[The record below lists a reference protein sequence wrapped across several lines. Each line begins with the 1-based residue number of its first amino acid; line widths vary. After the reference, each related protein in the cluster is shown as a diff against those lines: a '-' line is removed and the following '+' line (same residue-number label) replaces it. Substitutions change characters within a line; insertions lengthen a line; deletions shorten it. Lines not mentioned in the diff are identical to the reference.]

1 MDMNEKKRIIPIMIC
16 LLMCL
21 VVTILL
27 LARNLNRQSTSAEQH
42 QNEGDYSDSEDKHS
56 PIEDDLIIVPDDKPS
71 SEKTEELDID
81 VTNMGRNPEPEVVD
95 TEIRIDTKED
105 EDGAQ

>member
-1 MDMNEKKRIIPIMIC
+1 MNEKKRIIAIVIC

-27 LARNLNRQSTSAEQH
+27 LTRNLNKQSTSAEQP
-42 QNEGDYSDSEDKHS
+42 QNGGDYSDSEDKQT
-56 PIEDDLIIVPDDKPS
+56 PIEDDLIIIPDDKPS

-95 TEIRIDTKED
+95 TEIRYDTKED
-105 EDGAQ
+105 EDSAQ

>member
-1 MDMNEKKRIIPIMIC
+1 MNEKKRIITIMIC

-27 LARNLNRQSTSAEQH
+27 LARNLDKQSTSVEQP
-42 QNEGDYSDSEDKHS
+42 QNGGDYSDSEDKQT
-56 PIEDDLIIVPDDKPS
+56 PIEDNLIIIPDDKPS

-81 VTNMGRNPEPEVVD
+81 VTNMGRNPDPEVVD

-105 EDGAQ
+105 EDSAQ

>member
-1 MDMNEKKRIIPIMIC
+1 MNEKKKIITIMIC

-27 LARNLNRQSTSAEQH
+27 LARNLNRQSTSAEQP
-42 QNEGDYSDSEDKHS
+42 QNGGDYSDSEDKQT
-56 PIEDDLIIVPDDKPS
+56 PIEDDLIIIPDDKPS

-81 VTNMGRNPEPEVVD
+81 VTNMGRNPDPEVVN

-105 EDGAQ
+105 EDSAQ